1 MLAGR
6 PRLFIENTMLFWIV
20 AALLTF
26 GASLAVLLPLTSRPK
41 ADSTDA
47 HDLEVYRDQLAE
59 IDRDAA
65 RGLIG
70 DAEAEQARA
79 EIARRILRLNAGG
92 QSAIAP
98 RFAGAGRAIGAAA
111 VLAVPLISWG
121 IYATIGSPGNPSQ
134 PLEQRL
140 AQNPAESSVEELV
153 ARAEA
158 HLAANPSDGRGWD
171 VLAPIYL
178 RTGRSAEA
186 VTAYRNAIRLEG
198 ATAEREAD
206 LGEAIMSAAGGI
218 VSAEA
223 QAAFERALALEA
235 GHAKARYYL
244 AVALAQEGRTAEAQ
258 AAWRALADG
267 LPEGSPWREAVEQ
280 AIAAAG
286 SRLTA
291 GESGAALGPSQEDID
306 QAAEMPAADRTA
318 MIETMVAG
326 LDERL
331 RQNPQDPEGW
341 SRLVRSYMVL
351 GKPDQAKDALDRG
364 LKALGPA
371 TEEGKKF
378 AEFAATLGVA
388 ATE

>member
-6 PRLFIENTMLFWIV
+6 PALAIEITMLFWIV
-20 AALLTF
+20 AALMTF
-26 GASLAVLLPLTSRPK
+26 GASLAVLLPLASRPK

-79 EIARRILRLNAGG
+79 EIARRILRLDPAGK
-92 QSAIAP
+92 SANAP
-98 RFAGAGRAIGAAA
+98 RFAGAGRAVGAIA

-121 IYATIGSPGNPSQ
+121 IYATVGSPGVPSQ

-158 HLAANPSDGRGWD
+158 HLAANPADGRGWD

-186 VTAYRNAIRLEG
+186 VTAYRNAIRLLG
-198 ATAEREAD
+198 ATADREAG

-218 VSAEA
+218 VSAQA
-223 QAAFERALALEA
+223 QGAFERALALEA
-235 GHAKARYYL
+235 GHPKARYYL
-244 AVALAQEGRTAEAQ
+244 AVALTQEGKIAEAQ
-258 AAWRALADG
+258 AAWRAMADG
-267 LPEGSPWREAVEQ
+267 LPEDSPWREAVEQ
-280 AIAAAG
+280 AIAAAE
-286 SRLTA
+286 SRAA
-291 GESGAALGPSQEDID
+291 GESGEAAGPSQQDID

-326 LDERL
+326 LDEKL

-341 SRLVRSYMVL
+341 TRLVRSYMVL

-378 AEFAATLGVA
+378 AEFAATIGVA